1 MNNKNAVLRL
11 FLALY
16 SICSVLTLQR
26 CKYHMQPYNI
36 RLLLLKTIDC
46 KMVNLS
52 IYEAKLAS
60 MLVVP
65 GACTCGGIEPL
76 RAI

>member
-1 MNNKNAVLRL
+1 
-11 FLALY
+11 
-16 SICSVLTLQR
+16 
-26 CKYHMQPYNI
+26 MQPYNI
-36 RLLLLKTIDC
+36 RLLLLKTIYY

-65 GACTCGGIEPL
+65 GA
-76 RAI
+76 